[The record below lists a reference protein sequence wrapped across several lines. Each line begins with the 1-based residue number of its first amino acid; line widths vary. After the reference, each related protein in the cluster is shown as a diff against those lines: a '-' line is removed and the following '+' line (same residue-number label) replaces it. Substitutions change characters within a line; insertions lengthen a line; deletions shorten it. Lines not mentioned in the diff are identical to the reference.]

1 MDNRYLDI
9 VLKEMTPF
17 MEENGFK
24 PLEDG
29 FVSDSRA
36 VKVQYSEDR
45 QMFLLLTAEAVDGN
59 MGEFVESSAWLFDD
73 TQNEKDAESVGID
86 FTNTV
91 RDIIG
96 VKAKRSSSAAKIELP
111 TSTNGNYN
119 IAAFTKKVLDVYP
132 QFKDAYKTHVAVYGN
147 FLYLNFFSETL
158 IPQIKTVLT
167 ENNKKTVKKLYD
179 MLSTGYVQGD
189 RDTVNTIVACLSA
202 ACVGDENVKA
212 NAMAM
217 LEKDAHFKSA
227 VNEFIGVIDGNKK
240 LRASL
245 IK

>member
-9 VLKEMTPF
+9 VLKEMSPF
-17 MEENGFK
+17 MTENGFK
-24 PLEDG
+24 ATEDG
-29 FVSDSRA
+29 FVSDARA
-36 VKVQYSEDR
+36 IKVLYSEDR
-45 QMFLLLTAEAVDGN
+45 QMFLLLTAEAVDGV
-59 MGEFVESSAWLFDD
+59 MGEFLESSAWLFDD
-73 TQNEKDAESVGID
+73 TQNARDAESVGID

-96 VKAKRSSSAAKIELP
+96 VKAKRSAAAANVELP

-119 IAAFTKKVLDVYP
+119 ISAFAKKVLDVFP
-132 QFKDAYKTHVAVYGN
+132 QFKDAYKAHVTVYGN
-147 FLYLNFFSETL
+147 FLYLNFFGETL
-158 IPQIKTVLT
+158 VPQIKTVLT
-167 ENNKKTVKKLYD
+167 ENNKKTVKKLYT

-189 RDTVNTIVACLSA
+189 RDTVNTIVACVSA
-202 ACVGDENVKA
+202 ACVDDETVKA

-217 LEKDAHFKSA
+217 LEGDPHFKNA
-227 VNEFIGVIDGNKK
+227 VNEFIGVIASNKK

>member
-1 MDNRYLDI
+1 MDNRYLDT
-9 VLKEMTPF
+9 VLKEMSPF
-17 MEENGFK
+17 MTENGFK
-24 PLEDG
+24 ATEDG
-29 FVSDSRA
+29 FVSDNRE

-45 QMFLLLTAEAVDGN
+45 QMFLLLTAEAVDGKI
-59 MGEFVESSAWLFDD
+59 GEFAESSAWLFDD

-96 VKAKRSSSAAKIELP
+96 AKAKRSVAARVELP
-111 TSTNGNYN
+111 SSTNGDYN
-119 IAAFTKKVLDVYP
+119 ISAFAKKVLDVFP
-132 QFKDAYKTHVAVYGN
+132 QFKDAYKAHVTVYGN
-147 FLYLNFFSETL
+147 FLYLNFFGETL
-158 IPQIKTVLT
+158 VPQIKTVLT
-167 ENNKKTVKKLYD
+167 ENNKKTVKKLYT

-189 RDTVNTIVACLSA
+189 RDTVNTIVACVAA
-202 ACVGDENVKA
+202 ACVDEPTVKE

-217 LEKDAHFKSA
+217 LEEDAHFKNA
-227 VNEFIGVIDGNKK
+227 VSEFIGVIASNKK